1 MSNFNKV
8 ILVGNITADI
18 ELKET
23 PSGAKV
29 ASFSI
34 ATNRYW
40 KNKDG
45 LKEQSVTYHNIV
57 AWNRTAEVVAEFTN
71 KGSKILVEGYLD
83 NRSWEAEDGSKR
95 YRTEVVA
102 ESIQLLPTSTKN
114 SAPLPEEPKAEEAK
128 RTAPT
133 YNDDEPALEDIPF

>member
-40 KNKDG
+40 KNKEG
-45 LKEQSVTYHNIV
+45 MKESNATFHNIV
-57 AWNRTAEVVAEFTN
+57 AWNRTAEVVAEFTK

-102 ESIQLLPTSTKN
+102 ESIQLLPSPR
-114 SAPLPEEPKAEEAK
+114 SGDPLPEEPKTEEVK
-128 RTAPT
+128 RTAPV
-133 YNDDEPALEDIPF
+133 YSDEPALEDIPF

>member
-23 PSGAKV
+23 PNGAKV

-45 LKEQSVTYHNIV
+45 NKEQSVTYHNIV
-57 AWNRTAEVVAEFTN
+57 AWNRTAEVVAEFTK

-95 YRTEVVA
+95 YRTEIVA
-102 ESIQLLPTSTKN
+102 ENIQLLSTGAKN
-114 SAPLPEEPKAEEAK
+114 SDPLPEEPKTEEVK
-128 RTAPT
+128 RTAPV
-133 YNDDEPALEDIPF
+133 YDDTPALEDIPF

>member
-40 KNKDG
+40 KNKEG
-45 LKEQSVTYHNIV
+45 MKESNATFHNIV
-57 AWNRTAEVVAEFTN
+57 AWNRTAEVVAEFTK

-95 YRTEVVA
+95 YRTEIVA
-102 ESIQLLPTSTKN
+102 ESIQLLPSGAKN
-114 SAPLPEEPKAEEAK
+114 GDPLPEEPKAEEAK
-128 RTAPT
+128 RTAPV
-133 YNDDEPALEDIPF
+133 YDDTPALEDIPF

>member
-23 PSGAKV
+23 PNGAKV

-40 KNKDG
+40 KNKEG
-45 LKEQSVTYHNIV
+45 MKESNATFHNIV
-57 AWNRTAEVVAEFTN
+57 AWNRTAEVVAEFTK

-83 NRSWEAEDGSKR
+83 NRSWESEDGSKR
-95 YRTEVVA
+95 YKTEIVA
-102 ESIQLLPTSTKN
+102 ENIQLLP
-114 SAPLPEEPKAEEAK
+114 SARSGDPLPEEPKTEEMK
-128 RTAPT
+128 RTAT
-133 YNDDEPALEDIPF
+133 ANDDEPALEDIPF

>member
-40 KNKDG
+40 KNKEG
-45 LKEQSVTYHNIV
+45 MKESNATFHNIV
-57 AWNRTAEVVAEFTN
+57 AWNRTAEVVAEFMK

-102 ESIQLLPTSTKN
+102 ESIQLLP
-114 SAPLPEEPKAEEAK
+114 SARSGDPLPEEPKTEEAK
-128 RTAPT
+128 RTAPA
-133 YNDDEPALEDIPF
+133 YSDEPALEDIPF